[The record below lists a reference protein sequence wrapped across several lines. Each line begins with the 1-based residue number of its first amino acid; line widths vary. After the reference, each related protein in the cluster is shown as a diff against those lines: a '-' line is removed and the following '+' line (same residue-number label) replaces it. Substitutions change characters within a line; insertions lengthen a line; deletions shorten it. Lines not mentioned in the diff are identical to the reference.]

1 MERGITKLLLSTKVI
16 YNIYMENININ
27 IKGRNIKLT
36 EAVED
41 YARKKISSLEKHITN
56 DPEAGIFVQ
65 VELGKEVRD
74 QMSGDIF
81 VAAMDLDI
89 AGEVH
94 HVEVEQGDLY
104 AAIDEMKDE
113 MIRVV
118 RGSRDKKRDM
128 FRRGSLKIKEMI
140 RGLSGKQ

>member
-1 MERGITKLLLSTKVI
+1 MNE
-16 YNIYMENININ
+16 INIS
-27 IKGRNIKLT
+27 IKGRNMKLT

-41 YARKKISSLEKHITN
+41 YARKKVDSLRKVITA
-56 DPEAGIFVQ
+56 DEEAGIFAQ

-81 VAAMDLDI
+81 VATIDLDI

-94 HVEVEQGDLY
+94 HVEVEQSDLY

-113 MIRVV
+113 ISRVV
-118 RGSRDKKRDM
+118 RNYQKKKRDLT
-128 FRRGSLKIKEMI
+128 RRGSLKMKEDL
-140 RGLSGKQ
+140 RDPLKQESEED

>member
-1 MERGITKLLLSTKVI
+1 MSE
-16 YNIYMENININ
+16 INIS
-27 IKGRNIKLT
+27 IKGRNMKLT

-41 YARKKISSLEKHITN
+41 YAIKKVKTLEKHISA
-56 DPEAGIFVQ
+56 DEEAGIFAQ

-74 QMSGDIF
+74 QISGDVF
-81 VAAMDLDI
+81 VATIDLDI

-113 MIRVV
+113 MTRVV
-118 RGSRDKKRDM
+118 RTSQEKKRDL
-128 FRRGSLKIKEMI
+128 FRRGSLKIKEML
-140 RGLSGKQ
+140 RGLSGKD